1 MRAVVDAANE
11 HAAIGHKLR
20 LWVLSGQVLMDL
32 PHYPGWIE
40 GDAVPIHPEHYANFK
55 LLREHAQDLDWSLLC
70 PGKVD
75 DEKVRWR

>member
-11 HAAIGHKLR
+11 HAAIGRKLR

-55 LLREHAQDLDWSLLC
+55 LLREHAQDCDWSLLC